1 MRLNH
6 CKIAQGDNQIESGEA
21 IGANIA
27 AKQAEG
33 DANRATTVAT
43 TEATLENE
51 AILLIRLMSV

>member
-1 MRLNH
+1 MRLNY
-6 CKIAQGDNQIESGEA
+6 CKIAQGDNQMASNEA
-21 IGANIA
+21 IAGANIA

-43 TEATLENE
+43 TIRLKTE